1 MKLMTVAAMA
11 VLAGTNLSAKDAKAF
26 AHTVQ
31 ICVHGNAEFRAFSRA
46 QAVAA
51 QMFAGIG
58 IKVQWLDP
66 RRCPAGAIRISLSD
80 QTPRTTHP
88 GPVAY
93 ALPYE
98 GTHVV
103 VFLDRIEN
111 MVDPGRVPVLLGHV
125 LAHEVTHILEGVVRH
140 SSEGVMK
147 AYWTNDDYQQMAWK
161 PLPFAQEDVD
171 LIYRGLVRR
180 EKDKREEFA
189 SR

>member
-1 MKLMTVAAMA
+1 MKLTAVAAMA
-11 VLAGTNLSAKDAKAF
+11 VLAGANLSARDARIF

-31 ICVHGNAEFRAFSRA
+31 ICADRTIEFATFSRA
-46 QAVAA
+46 QTVAA

-66 RRCPAGAIRISLSD
+66 NRCPAGVIRIGLAD

-88 GPVAY
+88 GALAY

-103 VFLDRIEN
+103 VFFDRVTSIF
-111 MVDPGRVPVLLGHV
+111 DPGFVPVLLGHV
-125 LAHEVTHILEGVVRH
+125 LVHEVTHILDGAARH

-147 AYWTNDDYQQMAWK
+147 AQWTRDDYRQMAWK
-161 PLPFAQEDVD
+161 GLPFAQEDVD
-171 LIYRGLVRR
+171 LIYRGLVRW